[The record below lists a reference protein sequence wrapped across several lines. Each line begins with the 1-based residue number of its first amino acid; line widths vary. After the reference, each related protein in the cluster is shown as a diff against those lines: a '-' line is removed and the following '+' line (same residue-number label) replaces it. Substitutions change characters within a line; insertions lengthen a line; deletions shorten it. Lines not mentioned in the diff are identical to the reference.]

1 MRQSNH
7 LLHILKARQANL
19 VAEWH
24 KMLSEC
30 HHRLSCKFL
39 KFIWL
44 SLAGSTLVVD
54 TKTVEFTCQPFF
66 KAAVVRLSLGVCTLH
81 LIEGYSATLPDMLYC
96 QNDPKCVWHHKQT
109 QNDKSPKSPKSN
121 KTSRSCPWIS
131 PNTSWRRHFPPKTEQ
146 KTFRLCVPSR
156 LGRCSNTHQR
166 WIGRELAL
174 ACLCQ

>member
-54 TKTVEFTCQPFF
+54 TRTVEFTCQPFF

-81 LIEGYSATLPDMLYC
+81 LIEGYSATLPDMLFC

-109 QNDKSPKSPKSN
+109 QHDKSPKSPKSN
-121 KTSRSCPWIS
+121 RTSRSCPWIS
-131 PNTSWRRHFPPKTEQ
+131 PNTSNEGNFLK
-146 KTFRLCVPSR
+146 KMSKKPSGSAIER